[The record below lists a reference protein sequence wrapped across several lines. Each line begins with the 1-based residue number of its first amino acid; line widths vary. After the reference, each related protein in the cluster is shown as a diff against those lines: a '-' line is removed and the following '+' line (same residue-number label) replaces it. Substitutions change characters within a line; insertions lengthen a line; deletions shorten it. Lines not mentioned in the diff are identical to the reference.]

1 MAVCYRHLDRA
12 TGITC
17 NRCDAFICPEC
28 MINAPVGFQC
38 PDCAA
43 ISNPRGARYR
53 SKLDQGWLA
62 SIPPVSRNIFVACFA
77 IFVFTRVFGL
87 TQSYALRFAMWP
99 QAVAQGEWYRVISA
113 TFLHAGILHIAF
125 NMYALY
131 ILGPNLERML
141 GSRKFFSLYFLSALG
156 GSTLGFWFSDPN
168 SSSIGASGAI
178 FGLLTA
184 TIVIGRHMRADVTQ
198 LVVLLV
204 INTILG
210 FSGGID
216 WRAHLGGA
224 LTGALVATIFVRELI
239 AMKSTRFSFGAT
251 SVLIALLVLIFLR
264 AQQLA
269 F

>member
-1 MAVCYRHLDRA
+1 MAVCYRHPDRA
-12 TGITC
+12 TGVTC
-17 NRCDAFICPEC
+17 NRCGSFICPEC
-28 MINAPVGFQC
+28 MVNAPVGFQC
-38 PDCAA
+38 PSCAA
-43 ISNPRGARYR
+43 ISNPRGARYTP
-53 SKLDQGWLA
+53 KLNQGWLA
-62 SIPPVSRNIFVACFA
+62 SMPQVSRNIFIACLA
-77 IFVFTRVFGL
+77 IFIFTRVFGL
-87 TQSYALRFAMWP
+87 TDSYNQRFSMWP
-99 QAVAQGEWYRVISA
+99 QAVAQGEWYRLISA
-113 TFLHAGILHIAF
+113 TFLHAGLLHIGF

-141 GSRKFFSLYFLSALG
+141 GSRKFFSLYFLSAIG

-168 SSSIGASGAI
+168 SYSIGASGAI

-204 INTILG
+204 INVILG

-224 LTGALVATIFVRELI
+224 LTGALVATIFVKEPTS
-239 AMKSTRFSFGAT
+239 AKSTGHSIGVTA
-251 SVLIALLVLIFLR
+251 VLIALLALIFLR
-264 AQQLA
+264 AQQLV